1 MVNLTS
7 GFIFFGLRISLVPLF
22 VTESL
27 ERGVGL
33 VSIGFLLATGAQAVA
48 LVPSGRHTDTSGRRS
63 ALLIGAVALC
73 VSMLT
78 LVLDTG
84 SVGLLAAMAVS
95 GVAAAFLGAPASA
108 VVGDVT
114 RGQSGG
120 RVVSGYQM
128 VGDLGGIV
136 GPLLAGALADAAG
149 FSWAFAAGLGVSV
162 ITLVLVVAM
171 PETLRRTDPRP
182 LEPSL

>member
-33 VSIGFLLATGAQAVA
+33 VSVGFLLATAAQAIA

-63 ALLIGAVALC
+63 ALLIGVVALC
-73 VSMLT
+73 VSMLM

-84 SVGLLAAMAVS
+84 WAGLLAAMAVS
-95 GVAAAFLGAPASA
+95 GLSAAFLGAPASA
-108 VVGDVT
+108 VVGDIT
-114 RGQSGG
+114 RGESGG

-128 VGDLGGIV
+128 VGDLGGIL
-136 GPLLAGALADAAG
+136 GPLLAGALADAVG
-149 FSWAFAAGLGVSV
+149 FSWAFGAGLGVAV
-162 ITLVLVVAM
+162 VTLLMVVAM
-171 PETLRRTDPRP
+171 PETLRRTEPRP
-182 LEPSL
+182 A